1 MEIQC
6 ARLQTLPLTRSIPLS
21 PYPTSSKFNLQT
33 TITQQPKCCIKALL
47 SETAQGL
54 RWSIGSCK
62 IQSSGKLRAFTGQD
76 FKGSTRLQ
84 GPCFATRNSDKP
96 VPEEDN
102 PEGKSES
109 NSPGS
114 EDAGE
119 QVHLSHIDWRAF
131 RAKLV
136 AAEQVQKTGN
146 GESGSG
152 KESSIELGP
161 KWAHPIH
168 APESGCL
175 LVATEKLD
183 GTRSFERT
191 VVLLLRAGSND
202 PREGAFGVILNR
214 PLQRCIR
221 DTEPTNPDLAT
232 IFADCPLHF
241 GGPLEASMFLL
252 TTGKN
257 VVTDFDEVIPGL
269 CYGARN
275 SLHSAAELVRNE
287 VLQPQNFR
295 FFLGY
300 AGWELDQLKEELSL
314 DYWYVAACSPNL
326 ITAAS
331 SSSSGLWEEIL
342 QLMGGRYAE
351 LSRKPKEDSI

>member
-21 PYPTSSKFNLQT
+21 PHLTNNKFIPQS
-33 TITQQPKCCIKALL
+33 TISQQPKCCIKPLQ
-47 SETAQGL
+47 SETAQGI
-54 RWSIGSCK
+54 RWSIGFCK
-62 IQSSGKLRAFTGQD
+62 IHSSDKLKGFTRRD
-76 FKGSTRLQ
+76 LSSTRLR
-84 GPCFATRNSDKP
+84 GPCFAIRNDNKP

-102 PEGKSES
+102 PEGKSDF

-119 QVHLSHIDWRAF
+119 QVHLTHSDWRAF

-136 AAEQVQKTGN
+136 AAEQVQKSGN
-146 GESGSG
+146 GEPGSG

-161 KWAHPIH
+161 KWAHPIQ

-175 LVATEKLD
+175 LVATKKLD

-191 VVLLLRAGSND
+191 VVLLLKAGSND

-214 PLQRCIR
+214 PLQRCIK

-252 TTGKN
+252 TTGEN

-287 VLQPQNFR
+287 VLQPENFR

-300 AGWELDQLKEELSL
+300 AGWEFNQLKEELSL

-331 SSSSGLWEEIL
+331 ASSTGLWEEIL

-351 LSRKPKEDSI
+351 LSRKPKEDSL